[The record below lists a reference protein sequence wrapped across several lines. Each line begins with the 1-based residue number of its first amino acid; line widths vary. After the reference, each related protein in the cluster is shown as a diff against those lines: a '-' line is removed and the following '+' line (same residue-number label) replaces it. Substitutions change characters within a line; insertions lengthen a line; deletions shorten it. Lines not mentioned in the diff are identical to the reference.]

1 MKILGLILAT
11 TMLLISCE
19 PVSQP
24 AGETGAAQPGQ
35 ASIEPTT
42 TMTNEP
48 MPEKRPHEMTLHDHT
63 RIDEYYW
70 LRDDTRKDP
79 EVIAYLEAENAYFDE
94 AMQPYAA
101 LQKTIYGEM
110 VGRLDPDESSVPW
123 FKDGYWYYSR
133 YEPGQEYA
141 IHARRK
147 GSMEA
152 EEEVLVDGNL
162 RAKGREFYRLWN
174 VEVSD
179 DHRYVAIAED
189 FTGRRIDEIRILD
202 TRSGG
207 FLPEVIGNAEDSLAF
222 SADGQYLF
230 YLNKHPETLLGYQ
243 LMRHKLGTAVDQ
255 DALVYEEADNTYYN
269 GVSRSRSGEYLF
281 LMHQS
286 TETTEVQL
294 LAADDP
300 LGTFRPFLPR
310 ETGHEYEI
318 DHANGT
324 FFIRTNWQADNFR
337 VMKTDLQHAADKAH
351 WEEVIPNRKDA
362 MVQDIEA
369 FDRWLV
375 VGERKDG
382 LRRVRVMAL
391 DGSMDRYLEGS
402 ESASVMWPDVNV
414 DTDTDTIRYGFSS
427 LVTPQQIWEIDLKTG
442 QSRLLKADRV
452 LGGFS
457 SDDYHSDRT
466 TIRAR
471 DGVDVPVSYAYRKDT
486 RLDGTAPALIY
497 AYGSYGISTDPWFR
511 SSVISLLDRGFV
523 FAIAHVRGG
532 EELGRAWYEDGRQM
546 KKMNTFNDFID
557 VTKALQQMP
566 MIDPSRTFAMGG
578 SAGGLLMG
586 AVANMAPELYLGII
600 AAVPFVDV
608 VTTMLDESI
617 PLTTGEFDEWGNPKN
632 RDAFEYMLSYSP
644 YDQVKAQDYPNM
656 MVTTGLYDSQ
666 VQYFEPAKWVARL
679 RDRRTDDNMLIMNVN
694 MDAGHGGLQGR
705 YRRYEETAREYA
717 FMAGL
722 AGLEQ

>member
-1 MKILGLILAT
+1 MKILGLVFVT
-11 TMLLISCE
+11 VMFLLSCGPASE
-19 PVSQP
+19 P
-24 AGETGAAQPGQ
+24 AGQVGAAQTDQ
-35 ASIEPTT
+35 ASLESPTI
-42 TMTNEP
+42 MINQP
-48 MPEKRPHEMTLHDHT
+48 MPKKRPHEMTLHGIT

-79 EVIAYLEAENAYFDE
+79 EVLAYLEAENAYFDKVME
-94 AMQPYAA
+94 PYAA
-101 LQKTIYGEM
+101 MQQTIYEEM
-110 VGRLDPDESSVPW
+110 TGRLDPDDSSVPY
-123 FKDGYWYYSR
+123 FRDGYWYYSR
-133 YEPGQEYA
+133 YEPGQEFA

-147 GSMEA
+147 GDMDAA
-152 EEEVLVDGNL
+152 EEILVDGNQ
-162 RAKGREFYRLWN
+162 RARNSEFYRLWN

-189 FTGRRIDEIRILD
+189 FTGRRIDDIRILD
-202 TRSGG
+202 TQNGT

-243 LMRHKLGTAVDQ
+243 LMRHKLGTAPEQ
-255 DALVYEEADNTYYN
+255 DVLVYEEADNTFYN
-269 GVSRSRSGEYLF
+269 AVWRSRSGDFIF
-281 LMHQS
+281 LMHES

-294 LAADDP
+294 LAAADP
-300 LGTFRPFLPR
+300 LGNFRPFLPR

-318 DHANGT
+318 DHANGR

-337 VMKTDLQHAADKAH
+337 VMQTDLEHAGDKTH
-351 WEEVIPNRKDA
+351 WREVIPNREDA
-362 MVQDIEA
+362 MVQSIEA

-382 LRRVRVMAL
+382 LRRVRVVAL
-391 DGSMDRYLEGS
+391 DGSMDRYLEGA
-402 ESASVMWPDVNV
+402 ETASVMWPDINVN
-414 DTDTDTIRYGFSS
+414 TDTDTIRYGFSS

-442 QSRLLKADRV
+442 ASRLLKAERV

-457 SDDYHSDRT
+457 SDDYHSDR
-466 TIRAR
+466 IVIDAR
-471 DGVDVPVSYAYRKDT
+471 DGVGVPVSFAYRKDT
-486 RLDGTAPALIY
+486 KLDGTAPALIY

-523 FAIAHVRGG
+523 FVLAHVRGG
-532 EELGRAWYEDGRQM
+532 EELGRSWYENGRQM

-557 VTKALQQMP
+557 VTRALQKMP
-566 MIDPSRTFAMGG
+566 MIDPARTFAMGG

-644 YDQVKAQDYPNM
+644 YDQVKAQDYPNI

-679 RDRRTDDNMLIMNVN
+679 RDRRTDSNKLILRTN
-694 MDAGHGGLQGR
+694 MDAGHGGVQGR
-705 YRRYEETAREYA
+705 YRSYEETAREYA
-717 FMAGL
+717 FLVGL
-722 AGLEQ
+722 AGLER

>member
-1 MKILGLILAT
+1 MKILGLVLVSMA
-11 TMLLISCE
+11 LLLSCE
-19 PVSQP
+19 PASRP
-24 AGETGAAQPGQ
+24 AGQTKTVRPGK
-35 ASIEPTT
+35 ASIEPPTIAT
-42 TMTNEP
+42 IQP
-48 MPEKRPHEMTLHDHT
+48 MPDKRPYEMTLHGHT

-79 EVIAYLEAENAYFDE
+79 DVIAYLKEENAYFAKVME
-94 AMQPYAA
+94 PYAA
-101 LQKTIYGEM
+101 IQQTIYEEM
-110 VGRLDPDESSVPW
+110 TGRLDPDDSSVPY
-123 FKDGYWYYSR
+123 FRDGYWYYSR
-133 YEPGQEYA
+133 YEPGQEYS

-147 GSMEA
+147 GSMDA
-152 EEEVLVDGNL
+152 VEEVLVDGNL
-162 RAKGREFYRLWN
+162 RARDREFYRLWN

-189 FTGRRIDEIRILD
+189 FTGRRIDDIRILD
-202 TRSGG
+202 TQSAE

-230 YLNKHPETLLGYQ
+230 YLNKDPETLLGYQ
-243 LMRHKLGTAVDQ
+243 LMRHKLGTRVDE
-255 DALVYEEADNTYYN
+255 DVLVYEEVDNTFYN
-269 GVSRSRSGEYLF
+269 GVWRSRSGDYIF
-281 LMHQS
+281 LLHES

-310 ETGHEYEI
+310 EAGHEYEI
-318 DHANGT
+318 DHANGR
-324 FFIRTNWQADNFR
+324 FFIRTNWQAENFR
-337 VMKTDLQHAADKAH
+337 VMQTDLENAADKSQ
-351 WEEVIPNRKDA
+351 WREIIPNREDA
-362 MVQDIEA
+362 MVQSIEA

-382 LRRVRVMAL
+382 LRRVRVVAL
-391 DGSMDRYLEGS
+391 DGSVDRYLEGS
-402 ESASVMWPDVNV
+402 EAASVMWPDINV
-414 DTDTDTIRYGFSS
+414 DTGTDTIRYGFSS

-457 SDDYHSDRT
+457 SDNYHSDRMT
-466 TIRAR
+466 VRAR
-471 DGVDVPVSYAYRKDT
+471 DGASVPVSLAYRKDT
-486 RLDGTAPALIY
+486 KLDGTAPALIY
-497 AYGSYGISTDPWFR
+497 AYGSYGISSDPWFQ

-532 EELGRAWYEDGRQM
+532 EELGRSWYEDGRRM

-557 VTKALQQMP
+557 VTRGLQNMP
-566 MIDPSRTFAMGG
+566 MIDPARTFAMGG

-586 AVANMAPELYLGII
+586 AVANMAPDLYLGII

-679 RDRRTDDNMLIMNVN
+679 RDRRTDSNKLIMHTN
-694 MDAGHGGLQGR
+694 MDAGHGGVQGR

-717 FMAGL
+717 FMVGL
-722 AGLEQ
+722 AGLER

>member
-1 MKILGLILAT
+1 MKILGIILFS
-11 TMLLISCE
+11 TMFLFSCDRA
-19 PVSQP
+19 STP
-24 AGETGAAQPGQ
+24 AGQVEAAQPGQ
-35 ASIEPTT
+35 GSLESPPTKT
-42 TMTNEP
+42 DQP
-48 MPEKRPHEMTLHDHT
+48 MPEKRPHEMTLHGHT

-70 LRDDTRKDP
+70 LRDDTRQDP
-79 EVIAYLEAENAYFDE
+79 EVLAYLEAENAYFDKVME
-94 AMQPYAA
+94 PYAA
-101 LQKTIYGEM
+101 IQQTIFEEM
-110 VGRLDPDESSVPW
+110 TARLDPDESSVPY

-147 GSMEA
+147 GSMDA
-152 EEEVLVDGNL
+152 DEEVLVNGNL
-162 RAKGREFYRLWN
+162 RARDSEFYRLWN

-179 DHRYVAIAED
+179 GHRYVAIAED
-189 FTGRRIDEIRILD
+189 FTGRRINEIRVLD
-202 TRSGG
+202 TQSGE
-207 FLPEVIGNAEDSLAF
+207 FLPEVIGNAEESLAF

-230 YLNKHPETLLGYQ
+230 YLNKHPDTLLGYQ
-243 LMRHKLGTAVDQ
+243 LMRHKLGTQAGQ
-255 DALVYEEADNTYYN
+255 DELVYEEADNTFYN
-269 GVSRSRSGEYLF
+269 SVWRSRSGGFIF
-281 LMHQS
+281 LMHDS

-300 LGTFRPFLPR
+300 LGSFRPFLPR

-318 DHANGT
+318 DHANGR
-324 FFIRTNWQADNFR
+324 FFIRTNWQSDNFR
-337 VMKTDLQHAADKAH
+337 VMQTDLEHAADKSH
-351 WEEVIPNRKDA
+351 WQEIIANRKHA
-362 MVQDIEA
+362 MVQSIEA

-382 LRRVRVMAL
+382 LRRVRVIAL

-402 ESASVMWPDVNV
+402 ESASVMWPDINV
-414 DTDTDTIRYGFSS
+414 DTGTDTIRYGFSS
-427 LVTPQQIWEIDLKTG
+427 LVTPQQTWEIDLKTG
-442 QSRLLKADRV
+442 KSRLLKADRV

-457 SDDYHSDRT
+457 SDDYHSDRVM
-466 TIRAR
+466 IRAR
-471 DGVDVPVSYAYRKDT
+471 DGVEVPVSFAYRKDT
-486 RLDGTAPALIY
+486 KLDGTAPALIY
-497 AYGSYGISTDPWFR
+497 AYGSYGISSDPWF
-511 SSVISLLDRGFV
+511 SSAVISLLDRGFV
-523 FAIAHVRGG
+523 FLIAHVRGG
-532 EELGRAWYEDGRQM
+532 EELGRSWYEDGRQM

-557 VTKALQQMP
+557 VTRALQQMP
-566 MIDPSRTFAMGG
+566 MIDPARTFAMGG

-679 RDRRTDDNMLIMNVN
+679 RDRRTDSNKLIMHTN
-694 MDAGHGGLQGR
+694 MDAGHGGVQGR

-722 AGLEQ
+722 AGLER